1 MEKGAFCLCAM
12 GRLSGRFL
20 ETGALGGM
28 LRIGRIPAFP
38 YIGTAFS
45 AHTSNLQK
53 RDRLK
58 PDRMSTAKGGIQE

>member
-20 ETGALGGM
+20 EAGALGGI
-28 LRIGRIPAFP
+28 LRIGRIPDFP

-58 PDRMSTAKGGIQE
+58 PDRMSNAKGGIQE